1 MGQWM
6 RVGSSHRGRGYQL
19 GRTQFSPSGCWIC
32 TCIEVF
38 LIRKWCLILPT
49 CGGTSTLVRGE
60 IIAARKLHEPQPI
73 SDQWMGVGF
82 SHRAERNR
90 SLGFTFF
97 VPGLLELYI
106 YGRIP
111 DPGMT
116 PCPSRVRRDLDV
128 GPRGSYRSALAPVCM
143 FIRPIFGTQLVNLAP
158 VVKRT
163 NTL

>member
-6 RVGSSHRGRGYQL
+6 RVGSSHRGGGYQP
-19 GRTQFSPSGCWIC
+19 GRTQFSPPGCWIC
-32 TCIEVF
+32 TCIGVF
-38 LIRKWCLILPT
+38 LIRGWCLILPT

-60 IIAARKLHEPQPI
+60 IMAARKLHEPQPI

-82 SHRAERNR
+82 PHRAGRYR
-90 SLGFTFF
+90 PLGFTVF

-116 PCPSRVRRDLDV
+116 PCPARVRRDLDV
-128 GPRGSYRSALAPVCM
+128 GPRGSYCSSLAPAC
-143 FIRPIFGTQLVNLAP
+143 L
-158 VVKRT
+158 
-163 NTL
+163 